1 MGRENTAVFITELP
15 LRVTPNQESTILVR
29 FEFARQLYNACLG
42 EALRRLAL
50 MRQSKQYQSAGY
62 IPKDQ
67 SHARERASA
76 FAEARKAFRFSDYEL
91 QAYAAKIKISWIGSS
106 VVQKVATRAFLAA
119 NRYAFGKAGR
129 PRFKSRGQWD
139 SLEGKQNTVIGWNG
153 KEVAWGGLI
162 MPAILSRPKR
172 EPDEVTAQALN
183 AKVKYVRLLRRKI
196 GGKNRFYAQLI
207 CEGLPYQKPK
217 NKVGQGVLGADL
229 GPSTIAVVA
238 PDAQTA
244 ELRLFC
250 AELESQQKQ
259 IRVLQRKLDR
269 QRRANNPQNYNKD
282 GTVKKGKKAWQKSK
296 KYEQTQA
303 KLADLCRKQAEHRK
317 SLHGQLVNHIFSMG
331 DEVKVEKLSY
341 RAFQRIYGKSVGVR
355 APGMFVSMLKRK
367 AVSAGVSVTEFST
380 RTTKLSQVCLC
391 GQVKKKPLSQRWHI
405 CECGVVAQRD
415 LFSAFLATCVEDE
428 KLNADF
434 ARDLWQ
440 SGMDACLRAAL
451 SEVQPAIGGGFP
463 ASFGFGRRQSGAPV
477 SFRERAGEGRG
488 AVVSE
493 FVSRQGREPGDTCPL
508 SGTLRI

>member
-1 MGRENTAVFITELP
+1 
-15 LRVTPNQESTILVR
+15 
-29 FEFARQLYNACLG
+29 
-42 EALRRLAL
+42 
-50 MRQSKQYQSAGY
+50 MR
-62 IPKDQ
+62 
-67 SHARERASA
+67 
-76 FAEARKAFRFSDYEL
+76 
-91 QAYAAKIKISWIGSS
+91 
-106 VVQKVATRAFLAA
+106 
-119 NRYAFGKAGR
+119 
-129 PRFKSRGQWD
+129 
-139 SLEGKQNTVIGWNG
+139 
-153 KEVAWGGLI
+153 
-162 MPAILSRPKR
+162 
-172 EPDEVTAQALN
+172 
-183 AKVKYVRLLRRKI
+183 
-196 GGKNRFYAQLI
+196 
-207 CEGLPYQKPK
+207 
-217 NKVGQGVLGADL
+217 
-229 GPSTIAVVA
+229 
-238 PDAQTA
+238 
-244 ELRLFC
+244 
-250 AELESQQKQ
+250 
-259 IRVLQRKLDR
+259 
-269 QRRANNPQNYNKD
+269 
-282 GTVKKGKKAWQKSK
+282 
-296 KYEQTQA
+296 
-303 KLADLCRKQAEHRK
+303 RKQAEHRK
-317 SLHGQLVNHIFSMG
+317 SLHGQLANHIFSLG
-331 DEVKVEKLSY
+331 NVIKLEKLSY

-451 SEVQPAIGGGFP
+451 SEVQPASGGGFP